1 MKRFRVTLSDGSS
14 VVVNADSMQAA
25 MVQVN
30 QSPAAQT
37 LGISAFRSV
46 EIPSNP
52 LQDITPGQ
60 FGGDVTDTI
69 DDSFSQLY
77 GLTPDQANTF
87 RQDLGNAASLDP
99 NLQMNPEIEAQ
110 LAEERRLAEI
120 ERQRLL
126 RLQEMEDENRDIAG
140 KDLAGFLS
148 QLQDVKNPE
157 FKQFIDLY
165 NFRNVNFERRLIEA
179 KVTPDGTYYRKYQY
193 VVDGKPQEIISFL
206 VNRDNETDKEN
217 AYLHEVPVTDAAFE
231 SGKPITTLA
240 GDDFLLSD
248 QRESENTT
256 ENELSDVFKRRA
268 DSVIKAISP
277 EEAGIPG
284 WLNSILTSQGR
295 TFKQRNIG
303 TEENPKYTY
312 EIIFDD
318 GTGGF
323 DVPITKKPEEEK
335 DPEGPKEPEEILEP
349 KGPEGEEDADDTD
362 DNDVSGNGDG
372 SPAAG
377 DLDGTKVDEGG
388 NITEVTPVVDYPGD
402 ALRDFFS
409 QEGFSLPRDNEGNE
423 ILIDRLTVLPGFPV
437 DFLDP
442 SNLFV
447 QVTEVVDKQTVDPDT
462 GEIITI
468 QQTEKR
474 FETNPAVSAALELY
488 GRQLAAA
495 TNVNETSSRLVQAQI
510 SASGGLLGPA
520 STLSPSEYEAIE
532 TNLRGIASSGGRL
545 ATVLK
550 EGEDGLTQL
559 VQELTPLGKQELTQE
574 ALRQSGGLLGGYFTQ
589 NEEGKEVFQQGLDP
603 AQLLANQNQQE
614 LARIQAQNLPDLVAT
629 RFGAL
634 EAQNQRRAQLI
645 NQITGIYQNPAQLAA
660 IVQAGGGPLLQLQ
673 DELRRT
679 TDTLPG
685 IPAYAPAPVYQPPGT
700 QQAGTTPL
708 PAGTSGESIM
718 PPAEP
723 VENVNLDPTNIIGYA
738 DGVPITSD
746 GSAPFSGDALVNTA
760 TGRTTGLPLI
770 QEYNPNLS
778 EQAFNQ
784 LNPIQQQ
791 QAYGSAAVFGKTPE
805 EVQEDLLD
813 FTPMSRRPDL
823 YGVGG
828 TSSPLRR

>member
-1 MKRFRVTLSDGSS
+1 MKRFRVTLSNGSS
-14 VVVNADSMQAA
+14 VVVNADSMQEA

-30 QSPAAQT
+30 SSPAAQT
-37 LGISAFRSV
+37 LGLSAFRSV

-69 DDSFSQLY
+69 DDSFAQLY
-77 GLTPDQANTF
+77 GLTPDQAQEF
-87 RQDLGNAASLDP
+87 RTNLGTAASLDP
-99 NLQMNPEIEAQ
+99 NLQMDPELAAR
-110 LAEERRLAEI
+110 LAEEQRLAEI

-126 RLQEMEDENRDIAG
+126 RLQEMENENRDIAT
-140 KDLAGFLS
+140 KDLAGFLA
-148 QLQDVKNPE
+148 QNQTVKNPE
-157 FKQFIDLY
+157 FKTWIDLY
-165 NFRNVNFERRLIEA
+165 NFQNKDFERRLIEA

-193 VVDGKPQEIISFL
+193 VVDGEPKEIISFL
-206 VNRDNETDKEN
+206 VNRDNETDREN
-217 AYLHEVPVTDAAFE
+217 AFLHEVAVTDAAFE

-240 GDDFLLSD
+240 ADDFLLSD
-248 QRESENTT
+248 QKESNQTT
-256 ENELSDVFKRRA
+256 QNPLSDVFKRRP
-268 DSVIKAISP
+268 DDIFKFTSP
-277 EEAGIPG
+277 DEAKIPS
-284 WLNSILTSQGR
+284 WLTSILASQGR
-295 TFKQRNIG
+295 TFKQINVG
-303 TEENPKYTY
+303 TENNPKYEY
-312 EIIFDD
+312 EIRFGDVSS
-318 GTGGF
+318 GF
-323 DVPITKKPEEEK
+323 EVPVVSK
-335 DPEGPKEPEEILEP
+335 PEGPDPDP
-349 KGPEGEEDADDTD
+349 DPDPDPGPQGEEDADDTD
-362 DNDVSGNGDG
+362 DIDVSGDGDG

-377 DLDGTKVDEGG
+377 DLDGTKVDQGG
-388 NITEVTPVVDYPGD
+388 NIVEVTPVVDYPGN

-462 GEIITI
+462 GEIINI

-495 TNVNETSSRLVQAQI
+495 TNVNETASRLVQAQI

-520 STLSPSEYEAIE
+520 STLSPAEYEAIE

-550 EGEDGLTQL
+550 EGEDGVTQL

-574 ALRQSGGLLGGYFTQ
+574 ALRQSGGLLGGYFTRD
-589 NEEGKEVFQQGLDP
+589 EEGKEVFQQGLDP

-700 QQAGTTPL
+700 QQTGTTPL

-723 VENVNLDPTNIIGYA
+723 TENVNLDPSNIIGYS
-738 DGVPITSD
+738 DGVPITSNNA
-746 GSAPFSGDALVNTA
+746 APFTGDAVINNA

-784 LNPIQQQ
+784 LTPLQQQ